1 LEIRRTTGAT
11 IIAIIRGDQAIT
23 APEPSEI
30 LRAGDR
36 LVVASRRQGMGRF
49 RELVVG

>member
-1 LEIRRTTGAT
+1 VS

-23 APEPSEI
+23 APEPSEN

-36 LVVASRRQGMGRF
+36 LVIDSRRQDIGPF
-49 RELVVG
+49 RDLIVG

>member
-1 LEIRRTTGAT
+1 VS

-36 LVVASRRQGMGRF
+36 LVIVSRRQDIGPF
-49 RELVVG
+49 RDLVVG

>member
-1 LEIRRTTGAT
+1 MT
-11 IIAIIRGDQAIT
+11 IIAIIRGEQAIT

-36 LVVASRRQGMGRF
+36 LVVVSRRQDLGPF
-49 RELVVG
+49 HDLVVG